1 MLRRTAETHRTS
13 VVERLSHALRR
24 TRFGA
29 GAAARIADAQTRVIP
44 LHWSNLF
51 GVAAMACL
59 VVVFLTGVFLM
70 FVYAPSSEQVRYDGT
85 YPPLADIEMS
95 RAYASTLAIS
105 FDIPGGLLM
114 RQAHHWAALLL
125 PATVILQILVSFFT
139 GAFRRPRRGSW
150 VLLFLVFVMSL
161 AAGWSGYALPD
172 DLLSGTGLR
181 IVEGIALGV
190 PVVGTWLTDLL
201 FGGAFPGRIIENLYP
216 LHIVV
221 FPAALVLFLAL
232 RIRAA
237 YRQRSPQF
245 AGPGRTQQNV
255 VGLPLFPQMA
265 TRASGMLLAVC
276 GLIIAVSATVTVA
289 PIWLYGPSSPGDAS
303 AGSQPD
309 WYTGFL
315 DGALR
320 LIPPGWEVEWLG
332 RTWTLAVIVPL
343 VVVGVFLLLVV
354 AYPFLEEWITGDHRE
369 HHLLDRPR
377 NAPGR
382 TAIGVA
388 AMTFYG
394 ALWGA
399 GSADLIA
406 THLVV
411 GLEPTVHFFQFAAIL
426 GPIIAFDVTRRIA
439 TALQRKDQE
448 LLLHGYETGRI
459 VRLPGGEY
467 IEVHSELTPHE
478 RWRLIREEDAAPA
491 GLVDDRGRITRR
503 ERLRDALR
511 RALFE
516 QRLQPL
522 GHPEPDREPIA
533 AIGTEH
539 MEKGEA

>member
-1 MLRRTAETHRTS
+1 MLKTSARRRRAS
-13 VVERLSHALRR
+13 IIDRLSDRMR
-24 TRFGA
+24 ESRFGA
-29 GAAARIADAQTRVIP
+29 GVAARVADARTRVVP
-44 LHWSNLF
+44 LRWSNLF

-59 VVVFLTGVFLM
+59 VIVFITGVFLM
-70 FVYAPSSEQVRYDGT
+70 FVYVPSSEQVRYDGT
-85 YPPLADIEMS
+85 YPPLVDIEMS

-139 GAFRRPRRGSW
+139 GAFRRPRRSSW

-181 IVEGIALGV
+181 IVEGITLGI
-190 PVVGTWLTDLL
+190 PFIGTWLKDLL
-201 FGGAFPGRIIENLYP
+201 FGGGFPGRIIENLYP
-216 LHIVV
+216 LHVLI
-221 FPAALVLFLAL
+221 FPTALVLFLAL
-232 RIRAA
+232 RIRSA
-237 YRQRSPQF
+237 YRRRPAQLPG
-245 AGPGRTQQNV
+245 AGRTKQNV

-265 TRASGMLLAVC
+265 TRAGGMFLAVC
-276 GLIIAVSATVTVA
+276 GLIVAVSATVTIA

-332 RTWTLAVIVPL
+332 RTWTLAVIMPL
-343 VVVGVFLLLVV
+343 AVVGLFLLLV
-354 AYPFLEEWITGDHRE
+354 ACYPFLEEWITGDHRE

-399 GSADLIA
+399 ASADLIA
-406 THLVV
+406 THFSI
-411 GLEPTVHFFQFAAIL
+411 GLEQTIHFFQAAAIV
-426 GPIIAFDVTRRIA
+426 GPILAFDITRRIA
-439 TALQRKDQE
+439 TGLQRKDQE

-459 VRLPGGEY
+459 VRMPGGEY

-478 RWRLIREEDAAPA
+478 RWRLIREEDAVPA
-491 GLVDDRGRITRR
+491 DAHSRLSLR
-503 ERLRDALR
+503 ERTRNALR

-516 QRLQPL
+516 QRLLPL
-522 GHPEPDREPIA
+522 EHSKLDHETLAVEATEDARKDA
-533 AIGTEH
+533 A
-539 MEKGEA
+539 